1 MARGITLNG
10 RSPCGS
16 ADRNKMIGWPMSPHA
31 KEIVYLWRL
40 INRASANVAP
50 NNPLPGLYK
59 SLLNSE
65 LHTWL
70 DQLMGDGFFMRTWE
84 TNTATAQEL
93 EKLKLLGGPHGKAI
107 AAMMRLRKQDE
118 ADNPTD

>member
-1 MARGITLNG
+1 
-10 RSPCGS
+10 
-16 ADRNKMIGWPMSPHA
+16 MSPHA

-50 NNPLPGLYK
+50 NNPLPAFYK

-65 LHTWL
+65 LHTRL
-70 DQLMGDGFFMRTWE
+70 DQLMGDGFFMRTLE
-84 TNTATAQEL
+84 THTATTQEL